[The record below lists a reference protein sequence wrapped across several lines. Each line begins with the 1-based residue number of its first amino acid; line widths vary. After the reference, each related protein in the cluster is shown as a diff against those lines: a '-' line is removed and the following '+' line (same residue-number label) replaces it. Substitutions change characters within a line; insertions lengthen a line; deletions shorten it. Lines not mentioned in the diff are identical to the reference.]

1 MMSVVES
8 LLRPAALPGCAQA
21 ARLIETHISWV
32 LLAGETAYKIKKPV
46 DLGFLD
52 YSTLALRK
60 HFCEEELRV
69 NRRYAPQ
76 IYLDVVAVTAGAA
89 GAEIDGSGRV
99 LDYAVRMRRFPDDAL
114 LSDAAARGLVDVA
127 LWRQLGVD
135 IAAVH
140 AVLPL
145 AGPEHEDGRGTP
157 LQLRDA
163 VNQNFRQTRPY
174 LRDGADLALLNRL
187 EEQAWAACQT
197 CERTLWQRYENGLV
211 RECHGDLHLGNIVLL
226 DGRAVAF
233 DAIEFNPALSW
244 IDVMNE
250 LAFLVMDCESRGCGA
265 AWIRRAERLAR
276 AHWGDYAGLAL
287 LDFFCAYRAMVRAK
301 VSALGAGRPPL
312 AEGSARAS
320 RVAGAIWRWPS
331 ATPCRAGRS
340 SRSPAASRV
349 RASRRWRRRW
359 PAARVRSGC
368 ARTWSASVCS
378 GWRHRPTAATMVGD
392 GHLHPRG
399 EPAHLRAAGGTGARG
414 HWQWLA
420 GDRRCDLHPARAPRW
435 ISAASRANSAYRFPH
450 PVLRGAARRAG
461 AACACAQCS
470 ARAIP
475 RRRTSRCSPRSSPAR
490 NFPMP
495 PRSPETLR
503 VPGGGQA
510 LGARTAR
517 AHRGGCTA
525 AVLTGIKDRAPRAAD
540 IER

>member
-1 MMSVVES
+1 MMSVIES

-76 IYLDVVAVTAGAA
+76 IYLDVVAVTAGAG

-114 LSDAAARGLVDVA
+114 LSDAAARGSVDVA
-127 LWRQLGVD
+127 LWRQLGGD

-174 LRDGADLALLNRL
+174 LRDRADIALLNRL

-197 CERTLWQRYENGLV
+197 HEQTLWQRYEGGLV

-250 LAFLVMDCESRGCGA
+250 LAFLVMDCESRGCGEGGFVA
-265 AWIRRAERLAR
+265 LNAWLE
-276 AHWGDYAGLAL
+276 HCGDYAGLGL
-287 LDFFCAYRAMVRAK
+287 LDFLCTYRAMVRAK
-301 VSALGAGRPPL
+301 VAALGAGRPPL
-312 AEGSARAS
+312 DEGSHAHRECRRYLALAERYTLPRRPFLAITCGVSGSGKSTLTEKLAGGARAIRLRSDVERKRLFGIAPQDDS
-320 RVAGAIWRWPS
+320 RALVGGEGIYTAEASRRTFARLEELARGIIGSGLPVIVD
-331 ATPCRAGRS
+331 ATFIQRTHRDAFRRLARELGVPFHILFCDAPRAELER
-340 SRSPAASRV
+340 RV
-349 RASRRWRRRW
+349 RARSVAYNDASEADIEVLTAQLANAEFPQ
-359 PAARVRSGC
+359 PAS
-368 ARTWSASVCS
+368 
-378 GWRHRPTAATMVGD
+378 
-392 GHLHPRG
+392 
-399 EPAHLRAAGGTGARG
+399 EPETLVAAGGGALTFEELLAR
-414 HWQWLA
+414 LA
-420 GDRRCDLHPARAPRW
+420 GA
-435 ISAASRANSAYRFPH
+435 
-450 PVLRGAARRAG
+450 
-461 AACACAQCS
+461 
-470 ARAIP
+470 
-475 RRRTSRCSPRSSPAR
+475 
-490 NFPMP
+490 
-495 PRSPETLR
+495 
-503 VPGGGQA
+503 
-510 LGARTAR
+510 
-517 AHRGGCTA
+517 
-525 AVLTGIKDRAPRAAD
+525 
-540 IER
+540 